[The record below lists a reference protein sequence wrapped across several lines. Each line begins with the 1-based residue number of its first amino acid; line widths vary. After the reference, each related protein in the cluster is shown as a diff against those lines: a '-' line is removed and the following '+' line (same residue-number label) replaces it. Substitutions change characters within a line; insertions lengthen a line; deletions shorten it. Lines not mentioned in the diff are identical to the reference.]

1 MGMYFGML
9 MLTLGLAEPTGLVS
23 LPVLFWLKDGLGLG
37 PQSVAL
43 FEAVILIPAYFGF
56 AFGFMRDR
64 WRPFGLGDRAYFWL
78 VGPIAIACY
87 AWLAGSEITW
97 TRLLAGMVVA
107 ATAIECLHATTEAQM
122 TAAAQRY
129 AMSGGFSVLG
139 EIAEVVPG
147 MIALLIG
154 GWMASSVSPRTAL
167 LVAAIVMAVVLLQS
181 SWKTSF
187 AATEVARD
195 AGDTENNAQAV
206 RRLLRHRALPPV
218 MAALVLWNFSPGF
231 GTALL
236 FYLTDQVKVSPE
248 VYGAYGAVL
257 LFSGAVGALAYAAIC
272 RRVALGT
279 TLRWMLVLN
288 LFPAF
293 LLLVARDGMQVL
305 LIAALIGL
313 LLGMGNVALFDLLR
327 RACPTRLEGTGIML
341 GYSVFTLGGTLGDL
355 AGAWAYQRYGI
366 VFCLIAD
373 AIATVVIFGVLP
385 YVPRALLASRDGEAS
400 EEVAGVIVVKPLVV
414 TPVVVTAA
422 VRVPEPEAT
431 PVEPV
436 LAA

>member
-1 MGMYFGML
+1 
-9 MLTLGLAEPTGLVS
+9 
-23 LPVLFWLKDGLGLG
+23 
-37 PQSVAL
+37 
-43 FEAVILIPAYFGF
+43 
-56 AFGFMRDR
+56 
-64 WRPFGLGDRAYFWL
+64 
-78 VGPIAIACY
+78 
-87 AWLAGSEITW
+87 
-97 TRLLAGMVVA
+97 
-107 ATAIECLHATTEAQM
+107 
-122 TAAAQRY
+122 
-129 AMSGGFSVLG
+129 
-139 EIAEVVPG
+139 

-154 GWMASSVSPRTAL
+154 GWMASSLSPRTAL
-167 LVAAIVMAVVLLQS
+167 LVAAIVMGLVLLQS

-187 AATEVARD
+187 ASTDVGR
-195 AGDTENNAQAV
+195 DTEDNRQAV

-236 FYLTDQVKVSPE
+236 FYLSDQVKVSPE

-305 LIAALIGL
+305 LIAAVIGL

-366 VFCLIAD
+366 VFCLMAD
-373 AIATVVIFGVLP
+373 TLATAVIFGVLP
-385 YVPRALLASRDGEAS
+385 HVPRALLASREGEVS
-400 EEVAGVIVVKPLVV
+400 EEVSHVVPITPIVA
-414 TPVVVTAA
+414 TALPTLKA
-422 VRVPEPEAT
+422 TAPDEA
-431 PVEPV
+431 PAEPV